1 MKLVDFLTYDDAEFR
16 PGPYL
21 NMVLGPNG
29 TGKSSIACAIC
40 LGLAFPLKVSILGL
54 VRRQALNF
62 WVFQLLGRAAEIT
75 SFVKIGSKKGEAT
88 VEIELKGP
96 ANKKNIIIKRTFQAT
111 SKTNTFTIN
120 GRSATQKEVQEKVRT
135 LNVQVDN
142 LWCVLHRT

>member
-1 MKLVDFLTYDDAEFR
+1 MKLTDFLTYDDAEFR

-40 LGLAFPLKVSILGL
+40 LGLAFPLKVSICASLL
-54 VRRQALNF
+54 VSQCTALNLC
-62 WVFQLLGRAAEIT
+62 VFQLLGRAAEIS

-111 SKTNTFTIN
+111 SKTSTFTLN
-120 GRSATQKEVQEKVRT
+120 GKPATQKDVQERVRT

-142 LWCVLHRT
+142 LW